1 MQRKIVAINESLCN
15 GCSLCVSACHE
26 GAIQLVDGKAR
37 LVSESYCDGLG
48 DCLPACP
55 TGAITIEVRESA
67 NYDEEAVKQHLSRHE
82 KPQTH
87 SPACDCTG
95 TIARTLPKNA
105 NTMTPMVENINF
117 QPTPAPAAITS
128 QLRQWPIQIK
138 LVPVNAPFFHKANLL
153 IAATCAGFSYANLHE
168 DFIKGK
174 IVLIGCPKLDM
185 VNYAEKL
192 TAIFAANEINSV
204 TVLRME
210 VPCCGGLTQA
220 VKHAFTASGV
230 IIPWQ
235 VITLSTEGKIIPS

>member
-1 MQRKIVAINESLCN
+1 MQRKIVAIDEQLCN
-15 GCSLCVSACHE
+15 GCGLCVSACHE
-26 GAIQLVDGKAR
+26 GAIQLIEGKAK

-67 NYDEEAVKQHLSRHE
+67 IYDEEAVKQHLSRHE
-82 KPQTH
+82 ISQTH

-95 TIARTLPKNA
+95 TIARTLPGNV
-105 NTMTPMVENINF
+105 NRMTPVIE
-117 QPTPAPAAITS
+117 TPAS
-128 QLRQWPIQIK
+128 QPKPSAGASALRQWPIQIK

-168 DFIKGK
+168 DFIKNK

-185 VNYAEKL
+185 VDYAEKL
-192 TAIFAANEINSV
+192 TAIFAANEISSV

-220 VKHAFTASGV
+220 VKRAFAASGL

-235 VITLSTEGKIIPS
+235 VITLSTEGIVIPS